1 MRHPSCRLLT
11 LSVIL
16 SACGGGGN
24 DPPTPLNCDG
34 VALSTI
40 AVGGHIVID
49 PAASGGCLRLPAAG
63 PAGAEHLVVALSAAG
78 QQTPNGT
85 AGSFT
90 LQATTDG
97 FSPLIARPVSPAPL
111 SQPDPAAAF
120 HAMLRA
126 REAVDA
132 RRPGVAGGALRRGAV
147 QAVPIILGEQRSFKV
162 CRTTACTGFTNVLS
176 TARYVGSK
184 GAIFVDD
191 TIPAGGY
198 TQIEVDSLGQ
208 LFDQHL
214 YAIDTTA
221 FGRESDLDA
230 NGVVIILLTD
240 RVNALSPNCVRT
252 GSVILGYFFS
262 LDLTNDPD
270 SNGGEIFY
278 SMVPDPSV
286 PACFSKSFAHGKI
299 GPTFIHEFQHMIS
312 FNRHVLLGG
321 GAAEEVWL
329 NEGLSHFA
337 EELGG
342 RLVPGAFCTQGNC
355 LNQFAA
361 GDVRNAFEYLLGPH
375 NYFTIIPGNSN
386 GTLPQRGAVWL
397 FVRWLADRS
406 PTDSLLGGDI
416 TRRLLRADQP
426 GGLAL
431 TGGSNVVQAAQL
443 FQGGV
448 NLATLLGQWHLANW
462 AEQVAGFTEPS
473 ARLRYKSWDL
483 QAAFGQLFPGPYP
496 LFPDSTAGTAYQVS
510 GTLRGGSGRYLRVVQ
525 AVNDEGVALG
535 LTTGNSAA
543 VAPRFAVVRLR

>member
-1 MRHPSCRLLT
+1 MRDFSCRLLV
-11 LSVIL
+11 LPLIL

-24 DPPTPLNCDG
+24 DPPVPLNCDG
-34 VALSTI
+34 VPVSTI
-40 AVGGHIVID
+40 AVGGHLVID
-49 PAASGGCLRLPAAG
+49 PVASGGCLRLPAAG
-63 PAGAEHLVVALSAAG
+63 PAGAEHLVVTLSAAG
-78 QQTPNGT
+78 QQTGNGT

-90 LQATTDG
+90 LQAVIDG
-97 FSPLIARPVSPAPL
+97 FSPVVARPVGPAPL
-111 SQPDPAAAF
+111 REAGPAAEF
-120 HAMLRA
+120 HARLRA

-132 RRPGVAGGALRRGAV
+132 RRPGVARAALRRGASRV
-147 QAVPIILGEQRSFKV
+147 IPPVLGEQRTFKV
-162 CRTTACTGFTNVLS
+162 CRTTACTGFANVLS

-198 TQIEVDSLGQ
+198 TQAELDSLGQ

-221 FGRESDLDA
+221 FGRESDLDG

-240 RVNALSPNCVRT
+240 RVNALSPGCAQT

-270 SNGGEIFY
+270 SNGGEVFY

-286 PACFSKSFAHGKI
+286 PQCFGKAFAQGKI

-321 GAAEEVWL
+321 GAPEEVWL
-329 NEGLSHFA
+329 NEGLSHLA

-342 RLVPGAFCTQGNC
+342 RLVPGGFCSQGNC

-361 GDVRNAFEYLLGPH
+361 GNIRNAFEYLVGPQNH
-375 NYFTIIPGNSN
+375 FVVVPGNSS
-386 GTLPQRGAVWL
+386 GTLPERGAVWL
-397 FVRWLADRS
+397 FTRWLADRS

-416 TRRLLRADQP
+416 TRRLLGADQP

-431 TGGSNVVQAAQL
+431 TGGANVAQAAQL

-448 NLATLLGQWHLANW
+448 TFPTLLGQWHLANW
-462 AEQVAGFTEPS
+462 AEQVAGFGEPS

-483 QAAFGQLFPGPYP
+483 QVAFDQLFPGPYP
-496 LFPDSTAGTAYQVS
+496 LFPDSTAGSGYQTS

-525 AVNDEGVALG
+525 PASGAAVALG
-535 LTTGNSAA
+535 LSTANTAA
-543 VAPRFAVVRLR
+543 LAPRYAVVRLR